1 MRRRRRDLTSAG
13 SLVRSALRRA
23 GRTATDPALAAARGA
38 WPAVVGPAAAAHSA
52 PVRRS
57 RGGALT
63 IGCSDASWA
72 QELDARSDLLLVR
85 LREALPAGPVP
96 PRLRFAVVEQIHPAT
111 RASRPARSR
120 PTAAQRALADELVGE
135 VADPELRRLL
145 AAAAAAAIACEQPT
159 KIPAKR
165 AQNQVL

>member
-23 GRTATDPALAAARGA
+23 GRTAADPALAAARGA

-63 IGCSDASWA
+63 LGCSDAAWA
-72 QELDARSDLLLVR
+72 QELDARSDLLLAR
-85 LREALPAGPVP
+85 LGEALSTGPVP
-96 PRLRFAVVEQIHPAT
+96 RRLRFAVVEQIHPAT
-111 RASRPARSR
+111 KAKPPARRR
-120 PTAAQRALADELVGE
+120 PTAAHRALADELVGE

-145 AAAAAAAIACEQPT
+145 RAAAAAGIALERTP

-165 AQNQVL
+165 AQQDAL